1 MQNFL
6 SIMIH
11 DSREVT
17 VRSSS
22 PRNGEINIKV
32 LKKRLDEF
40 GETRGVIGTENT
52 FPQSSF
58 TNLLRLNW
66 TKLFFSIMGNSQ
78 IAADMKIASLPHDD
92 VGLRNGSRF
101 TTTIYSESGKMQF
114 RSSNQ
119 SRFR

>member
-6 SIMIH
+6 CIMIH

-40 GETRGVIGTENT
+40 GEAGGVIGTEGT

-66 TKLFFSIMGNSQ
+66 TKLFFSMLGNSQ
-78 IAADMKIASLPHDD
+78 IPEDMKIPSLPHDD
-92 VGLRNGSRF
+92 VGLRNESRF
-101 TTTIYSESGKMQF
+101 TTTIYSESGKIKF
-114 RSSNQ
+114 HASNQ
-119 SRFR
+119 SRF

>member
-11 DSREVT
+11 ESREVT

-32 LKKRLDEF
+32 LKKRPDVF
-40 GETRGVIGTENT
+40 AETRGVIGTEST
-52 FPQSSF
+52 FPQTSF

-66 TKLFFSIMGNSQ
+66 TKLFFSVMGNSQ
-78 IAADMKIASLPHDD
+78 MAADMKIPSLPDD
-92 VGLRNGSRF
+92 DDGLGNGSRF
-101 TTTIYSESGKMQF
+101 TTTIFSESGKMQF

-119 SRFR
+119 SRF

>member
-32 LKKRLDEF
+32 LKKRLDKF
-40 GETRGVIGTENT
+40 GEVGGAIGTEGT
-52 FPQSSF
+52 FPHSSF
-58 TNLLRLNW
+58 TSLPRLNW
-66 TKLFFSIMGNSQ
+66 TKLFFSMLDNSQ
-78 IAADMKIASLPHDD
+78 IPEDMKIPSLPDDD
-92 VGLRNGSRF
+92 VGLRNESRF
-101 TTTIYSESGKMQF
+101 TTTIYSESGKMK
-114 RSSNQ
+114 SHASNQ
-119 SRFR
+119 SRF